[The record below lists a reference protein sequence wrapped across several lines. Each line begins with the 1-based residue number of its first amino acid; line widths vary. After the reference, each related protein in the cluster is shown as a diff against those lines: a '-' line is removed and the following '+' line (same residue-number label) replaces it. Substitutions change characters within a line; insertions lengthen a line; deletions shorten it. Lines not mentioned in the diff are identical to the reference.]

1 MNNIAK
7 ERQALGLTQEQL
19 AKLFGWGQGG
29 MATKAHDIFTIPLC
43 RQCHTELHNDPV
55 KFEQNHVPQ
64 PVMIIKVL
72 DRAYGL
78 GVLA

>member
-1 MNNIAK
+1 HLI
-7 ERQALGLTQEQL
+7 
-19 AKLFGWGQGG
+19 GWGQGG
-29 MATKAHDIFTIPLC
+29 MATKAHDIFAIPLC

-55 KFEQNHVPQ
+55 KFEQKNVPQ
-64 PVMIIKVL
+64 PVMIIRVL

>member
-1 MNNIAK
+1 
-7 ERQALGLTQEQL
+7 
-19 AKLFGWGQGG
+19 

-55 KFEQNHVPQ
+55 KFEQKHVPQ
-64 PVMIIKVL
+64 RVMIIRVL
-72 DRAYGL
+72 DRAYRL